1 MISINLNKAKAI
13 SHDLRRTARSEELA
27 PLDALIAKQIPGSD
41 AEAIEAARQLLRDKH
56 AEVQTSIEVATEVD
70 ALKTIVEAL

>member
-1 MISINLNKAKAI
+1 MISINLNKSKAI

-41 AEAIEAARQLLRDKH
+41 AEAVEAARQLLRDKY
-56 AEVQTSIEVATEVD
+56 AETQVAIDGATEV
-70 ALKTIVEAL
+70 ASLKTIVEGL